1 MGLGPDGT
9 PTPEQNIEKRPS
21 SASPRRRFLVG
32 AVAAVGGTVGIAAW
46 ASRNKVDD
54 TQVTAS
60 TQTAIIKITPANG
73 TTDAGVTDASVTCI
87 KGELTDVTLVAVDN
101 PTPVRGSLS
110 ADKKTWKPDSPLE
123 RGTAY
128 KVTAKAKD
136 LQERALTQRA
146 AFTTVSAANSFI
158 GTFTPEDASTVGV
171 GMPVSLTF
179 DKPVKDK
186 RAVESALKVT
196 SSSGQHVVGHW
207 FSDTRIDFRPKEY
220 WEAGSTVTLRLRL
233 AGIEA
238 APGIKGIQDKTVSFT
253 IGRSQ
258 ISTVDVGR
266 HTMTVV
272 RGGKTIKV
280 IPISAGSTKTPTYN
294 GQMVISEKHKETR
307 MDGSTVGFGG
317 EYDIPD
323 VPHAMRLSTSGTF
336 IHGNYWSKGVF
347 GTSNTSHGC
356 IGLADTQGANN
367 PQTTGAWFY
376 ANSLIGDIV
385 IVKDSPDETI
395 RPDNGLNAWNMHW
408 NDWVK
413 GSALS

>member
-1 MGLGPDGT
+1 MGLGPDSAPVPG
-9 PTPEQNIEKRPS
+9 QNIQQRHS
-21 SASPRRRFLVG
+21 SASSRRRFLVG
-32 AVAAVGGTVGIAAW
+32 AVAGVGGTLGIAAW
-46 ASRNKVDD
+46 ASRSNADD
-54 TQVTAS
+54 AQATAS
-60 TQTAIIKITPANG
+60 TSTAIIKITPTNG
-73 TTDAGVTDASVTCI
+73 TTGAGVTDASVTCTN
-87 KGELTDVTLVAVDN
+87 GELTDITLVAAN
-101 PTPVRGSLS
+101 SPSPVKGSLS
-110 ADKKTWKPDSPLE
+110 ADRKTWKPDSPLE

-128 KVTAKAKD
+128 KVTVKAKD
-136 LQERALTQRA
+136 LQERALTQQA

-179 DKPVKDK
+179 DRPVTNK

-238 APGIKGIQDKTVSFT
+238 APGIKGIQDKTVSFF
-253 IGRSQ
+253 IGRPQ
-258 ISTVDVGR
+258 ISTVDAST

-272 RGGKTIKV
+272 RAGKTIKV

-307 MDGSTVGFGG
+307 MDGATVGFGG

-347 GTSNTSHGC
+347 GTTNSSHGC

-376 ANSLIGDIV
+376 NNSLIGDIV
-385 IVKDSPDETI
+385 IVKNSPDETI

-413 GSALS
+413 GSTLR